1 MIWKQK
7 QLKSKKSK
15 KSANS
20 VEIKDDPKIEET
32 ADIAETVISESNA
45 ETVNKKEES
54 AQEPSVSNPDEFRR
68 ISQNP
73 IPAESTNLEV
83 MKEGEKID
91 NEETAPLESENTD
104 IIKKIKETE
113 VLGTKGGKSEG
124 SHKEEE
130 NTTILL
136 KNIAVCIFTL
146 EKGVLIDP
154 NNPDKYKSTA
164 IYHLSSPT
172 GNKSARII
180 ICQTK

>member
-124 SHKEEE
+124 SHKEGE
-130 NTTILL
+130 NTT
-136 KNIAVCIFTL
+136 KVDA
-146 EKGVLIDP
+146 
-154 NNPDKYKSTA
+154 KSKKEDET
-164 IYHLSSPT
+164 IKESRRHF
-172 GNKSARII
+172 R
-180 ICQTK
+180 TKQCYQFVR

>member
-113 VLGTKGGKSEG
+113 LTKGLNCEEVSKYVSIETKDEINSTETCEEKTSPAIEKKFRRGKRES
-124 SHKEEE
+124 
-130 NTTILL
+130 
-136 KNIAVCIFTL
+136 
-146 EKGVLIDP
+146 
-154 NNPDKYKSTA
+154 
-164 IYHLSSPT
+164 
-172 GNKSARII
+172 
-180 ICQTK
+180 Q

>member
-32 ADIAETVISESNA
+32 AESVEIDTEISANIAETVISESSA

-83 MKEGEKID
+83 MKEGEKIV

-113 VLGTKGGKSEG
+113 LTKGLNC
-124 SHKEEE
+124 EE
-130 NTTILL
+130 
-136 KNIAVCIFTL
+136 VS
-146 EKGVLIDP
+146 
-154 NNPDKYKSTA
+154 KYISIETKDCKLGRTSKC
-164 IYHLSSPT
+164 SP
-172 GNKSARII
+172 
-180 ICQTK
+180 

>member
-68 ISQNP
+68 ISQLN
-73 IPAESTNLEV
+73 
-83 MKEGEKID
+83 
-91 NEETAPLESENTD
+91 
-104 IIKKIKETE
+104 
-113 VLGTKGGKSEG
+113 
-124 SHKEEE
+124 
-130 NTTILL
+130 TILRQ
-136 KNIAVCIFTL
+136 TL
-146 EKGVLIDP
+146 FQL
-154 NNPDKYKSTA
+154 NQ
-164 IYHLSSPT
+164 
-172 GNKSARII
+172 
-180 ICQTK
+180 QT